1 MTDFI
6 HIHAEIAELRAELS
20 ACFLETRK
28 ERTDAL
34 RRIEDL
40 LAAVTQPRDDAEG
53 G

>member
-20 ACFLETRK
+20 ACFLTRE
-28 ERTDAL
+28 ERADAL

-40 LAAVTQPRDDAEG
+40 LAAVTPTHDDAEG